1 MIHPQPG
8 LASVPASLSLPH
20 PAQGHLTSA
29 ASTDRVR
36 DALKFC
42 ISYLRSY
49 DSSPAG
55 FGQRASKPVASSPRA
70 RSPYERRVNGS
81 SARTR
86 NCPKTLLVMVVNL
99 ID

>member
-36 DALKFC
+36 G
-42 ISYLRSY
+42 
-49 DSSPAG
+49 PVTV
-55 FGQRASKPVASSPRA
+55 QKP
-70 RSPYERRVNGS
+70 
-81 SARTR
+81 
-86 NCPKTLLVMVVNL
+86 CW
-99 ID
+99 